1 MRIARENMRRIA
13 PEKIVLVSTIA
24 VYADS
29 RGKDESSPM
38 AEGGLSPY
46 GANRLQLEKWVRKD
60 FDNALIVRLPALY
73 GAGLKKNFI
82 KDLVCVAPPLLADA

>member
-1 MRIARENMRRIA
+1 MRPSLCVYAGVPSAMFLANRDPEADLAIMRIARENMRRIA

-38 AEGGLSPY
+38 AEGGLSPMARTACSWRS
-46 GANRLQLEKWVRKD
+46 GFARTSTMR
-60 FDNALIVRLPALY
+60 
-73 GAGLKKNFI
+73 
-82 KDLVCVAPPLLADA
+82 